1 MKKQAEF
8 NASKVILDLGV
19 AIPVRTPGF
28 LRKKGKPW
36 TVVMR
41 SPSMGN
47 LIRISNIYLSMNVK
61 HEELKDYTLEQNL
74 KFYCDHGKALSQ
86 MVAYAIIPGL
96 LSGRIF
102 NKIIA
107 WWLRWFVHPVMLQEA
122 WFQMVS
128 LLDAKSFHTI
138 IRSAA
143 KINLMTPKLSRA
155 KKGS

>member
-1 MKKQAEF
+1 MGNRIPY

-41 SPSMGN
+41 TPTYGN
-47 LIRISNIYLSMNVK
+47 LIRIANLYLSMGVK
-61 HEELKDYTLEQNL
+61 HEEFKDYTLEQNL
-74 KFYCDHGKALSQ
+74 KFYREHGKTMSR
-86 MVAYAIIPGL
+86 MVAYTLIPG
-96 LSGRIF
+96 RIPGEKL
-102 NKIIA
+102 NRTVA

-122 WFQMVS
+122 WFQMLS
-128 LLDAKSFHTI
+128 LMDVRSFHDI

-143 KINLMTPKLSRA
+143 KINLMTPRLSHN
-155 KKGS
+155 